1 MVYLQKLS
9 CVNTCNG
16 FENHV
21 KASLDFRGELSLERG
36 IQMNKKIIIRTL
48 EKIAL
53 YMELQAENPFKVSAF
68 RKAAAALEADE
79 RSLSEIDDITAIK
92 GIGKG
97 TAAVIIELMETGVSS
112 TLKELEEIVPKGL
125 IPLMKLPGLG
135 GKKLAKLYQELN
147 IVDADSLKAA
157 CEAGKVRELAG
168 FAAKTEEKIL
178 KELENFGSRKERLPI
193 WQLEP
198 AVLEINELLA
208 SLPEVEKFSVA
219 GSFRRVAETSKDI
232 DFIVATS
239 AYEIVREAILTRLV
253 VLETIA
259 AGDTKV
265 SVILDRDEPVS
276 VDFRLVKSEE
286 YATAL
291 HHFTGSK
298 DHNVR
303 MRQLAKSMDK
313 KISEYGVEQEDGSIV
328 TFETEEQFFAHFDLP
343 FIPPTVRESGKELDR
358 LGELDQLVK
367 LEDIVSDLHM
377 HTTWSDGA
385 HSVNEMGQA
394 LIAKGYTHAVI
405 TDHSHYLK
413 VANGLTPERLQQQKQ
428 DIYAF
433 NESNPGFR
441 LYRGTEMDI
450 LPDGT
455 LDFDDEVLKELD
467 FVIASIHSSF
477 TQSQDKIMA
486 RLKTAVEHPYVH
498 MIAHPTGRIVGER
511 DGYDP
516 DVPLLIE
523 WAAQHGKILE
533 LNANP
538 YRLDLCI
545 EHLQLAM
552 EHNVPIAIN
561 TDAHAIDQ
569 LRFMD
574 IGVKYAQKAWLKKD
588 LIVNTWSKERFEA
601 FIMKNK

>member
-1 MVYLQKLS
+1 M
-9 CVNTCNG
+9 
-16 FENHV
+16 
-21 KASLDFRGELSLERG
+21 
-36 IQMNKKIIIRTL
+36 MNKKIIIRTL

-68 RKAAAALEADE
+68 RKAAAALEGDE

-97 TAAVIIELMETGVSS
+97 TASVITELMEIGES
-112 TLKELEEIVPKGL
+112 TVLKELEAAVPKGL
-125 IPLMKLPGLG
+125 VPLMKLPGLG

-147 IVDADSLKAA
+147 IVDAATLKAA
-157 CEAGKVRELAG
+157 CEAGKVRALAG

-178 KELENFGSRKERLPI
+178 KELETFGSRAERLPI

-198 AVLEINELLA
+198 VVLEINELLA

-219 GSFRRVAETSKDI
+219 GSFRRVAETSKDV
-232 DFIVATS
+232 DFIVATKE
-239 AYEIVREAILTRLV
+239 YESVREAILTRLAI
-253 VLETIA
+253 LETVA

-265 SVILDRDEPVS
+265 SVILDREEPVS
-276 VDFRLVKSEE
+276 VDFRLVSREE
-286 YATAL
+286 FASAL

-303 MRQLAKSMDK
+303 MRQLAKSLGK
-313 KISEYGVEQEDGSIV
+313 KISEYGVEQEDGTV
-328 TFETEEQFFAHFDLP
+328 ATFESEEAFFAHFNLP

-358 LGELDQLVK
+358 LDELSGLVK

-385 HSVNEMGQA
+385 HSVSEMGQA
-394 LIAKGYTHAVI
+394 LMDIGYSHAVI
-405 TDHSHYLK
+405 TDHSQYLK
-413 VANGLTPERLQQQKQ
+413 VANGLTPERLEQQKL

-433 NESNPGFR
+433 NEANPSFR

-455 LDFDDEVLKELD
+455 LDFGDDVLKELD

-486 RLKTAVEHPYVH
+486 RLKTAVENPYVH
-498 MIAHPTGRIVGER
+498 MIAHPTGRIVGQR
-511 DGYDP
+511 GGYDP

-523 WAAQHGKILE
+523 WAAEHGKILE
-533 LNANP
+533 LSANP
-538 YRLDLCI
+538 YRLDLSI
-545 EHLQLAM
+545 EYLMLAM
-552 EHNVPIAIN
+552 EKNVPIAIN

-588 LIVNTWSKERFEA
+588 LIVNTWSKEKFEA
-601 FIMKNK
+601 FIAKNKEK

>member
-1 MVYLQKLS
+1 
-9 CVNTCNG
+9 
-16 FENHV
+16 
-21 KASLDFRGELSLERG
+21 
-36 IQMNKKIIIRTL
+36 
-48 EKIAL
+48 
-53 YMELQAENPFKVSAF
+53 MELQAENPFKVSAF

-79 RSLSEIDDITAIK
+79 RSLSDIDDITAIK

-97 TAAVIIELMETGVSS
+97 TAAVIVELIETGESS
-112 TLKELEEIVPKGL
+112 TLKELEAIVPKGL
-125 IPLMKLPGLG
+125 VPLMKLPGLG

-147 IVDADSLKAA
+147 IVDAEALKEA

-239 AYEIVREAILTRLV
+239 AYEVVREAILKRLAI
-253 VLETIA
+253 LETIA

-265 SVILDRDEPVS
+265 SVILDREEPIS
-276 VDFRLVKSEE
+276 VDFRLVKREE

-303 MRQLAKSMDK
+303 MRQLAKSMGK
-313 KISEYGVEQEDGSIV
+313 KISEYGVEQEDGSVV

-343 FIPPTVRESGKELDR
+343 FIPPTVRESGKELD
-358 LGELDQLVK
+358 LLDELDGLVK
-367 LEDIVSDLHM
+367 IEDIVSDLHM

-385 HSVNEMGQA
+385 HNVGEMGQA

-405 TDHSHYLK
+405 TDHSQYLK
-413 VANGLTPERLQQQKQ
+413 VANGLTPERLEQQKL

-433 NESNPGFR
+433 NEANPDFR

-455 LDFDDEVLKELD
+455 LDFDDDVLKELD

-486 RLKTAVEHPYVH
+486 RLKTAVENPYVH

-511 DGYDP
+511 GGYDP

-523 WAAQHGKILE
+523 WAADHGKILE

-552 EHNVPIAIN
+552 EKNVLIAIN

-574 IGVKYAQKAWLKKD
+574 IGVKYAQKAWLKKE
-588 LIVNTWSKERFEA
+588 LIVNTWSKEQFEA
-601 FIMKNK
+601 FIKR